1 MYFALFLLVIVVM
14 AAASAR
20 TIKNN
25 FFVLGKSNT
34 IDSKILG
41 EKRKVWVYV
50 PASAKDPANSG
61 KMYPVVYLLDGDAHF
76 SWLNKMVQELN
87 GINGARL
94 CQDMIVVAIPNVNR
108 TRDLTPSNYLYGPDG
123 NQIKGFEASGGG
135 EKFAD
140 FIGKELVP
148 YIDSVYPTDAYRA
161 LLGHSFGG
169 LAVMNIAVSRSELFS
184 AYVAIEPSMWW
195 DNKKLLN
202 QVPEALKEGKFS
214 GKSLFLGIANN
225 MPAGMDITKVRSDTS
240 SASAHMRSVLELV
253 DVFEDNPDGR
263 LQYSYKYYNECDHN
277 SVPAKAAYDAMNF
290 LFGCD
295 GE

>member
-25 FFVLGKSNT
+25 YFVLGKSNS

-41 EKRKVWVYV
+41 EKRKVWIYV

-61 KMYPVVYLLDGDAHF
+61 KTYPVVYLLDGDAHF
-76 SWLNKMVQELN
+76 SWLNKMVQQLSGVN
-87 GINGARL
+87 GVRL
-94 CQDMIVVAIPNVNR
+94 CQDMIVVAIPNINR
-108 TRDLTPSNYLYGPDG
+108 TRDLTPSNYLYGPGGD
-123 NQIKGFEASGGG
+123 QIKGFEVSGGG
-135 EKFAD
+135 GKFID
-140 FIGKELVP
+140 FIEKELVP

-161 LLGHSFGG
+161 LFGHSFGG
-169 LAVMNIAVSRSELFS
+169 LAVMNMAVSRSELFN

-195 DNKKLLN
+195 DNKKLLK
-202 QVPEALKEGKFS
+202 QVREALKEGKFN

-225 MPAGMDITKVRSDTS
+225 MPAVMDIKEVRSDA
-240 SASAHMRSVLELV
+240 SATTAHMRSVLELA
-253 DVFEDNPDGR
+253 DILDDNPDGS
-263 LQYSYKYYNECDHN
+263 LKYTYKYYSDCDHN

-290 LFGCD
+290 LFRCG
-295 GE
+295 